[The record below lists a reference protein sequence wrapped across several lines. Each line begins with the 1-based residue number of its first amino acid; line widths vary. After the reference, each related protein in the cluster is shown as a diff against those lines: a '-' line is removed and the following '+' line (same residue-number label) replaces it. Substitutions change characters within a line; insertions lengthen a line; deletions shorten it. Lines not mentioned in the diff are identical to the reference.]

1 MLIYVPSNLKKL
13 YYRQGIKMSES
24 DDENNTKNKTKVWKL
39 KGGVMVVRYV
49 GYKNRGDKEM
59 ILELEF
65 TFDKDPTMPRIVG
78 G

>member
-1 MLIYVPSNLKKL
+1 
-13 YYRQGIKMSES
+13 MSES